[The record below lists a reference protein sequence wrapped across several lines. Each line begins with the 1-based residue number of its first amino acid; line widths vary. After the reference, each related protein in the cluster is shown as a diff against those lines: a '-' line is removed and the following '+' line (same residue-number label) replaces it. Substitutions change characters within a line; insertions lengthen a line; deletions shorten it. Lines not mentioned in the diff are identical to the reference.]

1 MKHSVT
7 HVRVKAESSKRG
19 ASIWKRAVANPRKH
33 GDFLIPVKNKRAT
46 MKKSAHW
53 SKKLGPRR
61 HLVESP
67 PLPPPLP
74 PISSTQQNQ
83 QQALTCIS
91 RDSFS
96 CKIKALF
103 SLLPCPHSNLRK
115 RGLSLGSI
123 FRRTTANETGRDVT
137 LSRSWWVQRWRQILL
152 EHSATQRR
160 ITTNVSE
167 HAAAQATTELKQI

>member
-67 PLPPPLP
+67 PLPPPP
-74 PISSTQQNQ
+74 PH
-83 QQALTCIS
+83 
-91 RDSFS
+91 F
-96 CKIKALF
+96 K
-103 SLLPCPHSNLRK
+103 
-115 RGLSLGSI
+115 
-123 FRRTTANETGRDVT
+123 
-137 LSRSWWVQRWRQILL
+137 
-152 EHSATQRR
+152 
-160 ITTNVSE
+160 
-167 HAAAQATTELKQI
+167 HAAKPAASTHVYITWLVLLQDKGPLLIVALSPQQPQKEGSFFGQHLSKNHCEWNRTRRYTFALMMGSKMTPDFAGT